1 MTKPMDLICLR
12 ELKLETVIGTHAWER
27 RVRQNVSLDLEI
39 AVDTRPAAASDRLA
53 DALDYAA
60 VARRLDEF
68 VSAAEFHLIEA
79 LAEACA
85 RIVIAEFGAA
95 QVRLTVHKPGAVRA
109 AADVALRIERSRA
122 DYR

>member
-1 MTKPMDLICLR
+1 MDFICLR

-27 RVRQNVSLDLEI
+27 RIRQSVTLDLQI
-39 AVDTRPAAASDRLA
+39 GMDAKPAAASDQLA
-53 DALDYAA
+53 DTLDYSTL
-60 VARRLDEF
+60 VQRLTAF
-68 VSAAEFHLIEA
+68 VSAAEFQLIEA

-95 QVRLTVHKPGAVRA
+95 QVQLTLHKPGAVRT

-122 DYR
+122 DYA